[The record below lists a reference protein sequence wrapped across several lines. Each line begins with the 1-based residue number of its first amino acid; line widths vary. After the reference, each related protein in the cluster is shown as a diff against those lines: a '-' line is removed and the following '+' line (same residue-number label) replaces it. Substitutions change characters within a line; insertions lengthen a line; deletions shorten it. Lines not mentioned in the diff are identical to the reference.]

1 MSIKEGLRMDTL
13 FWAVLWIVVIVG
25 GFILLDTVLGV
36 SSGQI
41 GGMIAIILCL
51 GFIILGLHLSCVLYK
66 HMKKKKNP
74 RKYT

>member
-1 MSIKEGLRMDTL
+1 MDTL
-13 FWAVLWIVVIVG
+13 FRAVLWIVAIVG
-25 GFILLDTVLGV
+25 EFLLLDTVLGI

-41 GGMIAIILCL
+41 AGMIAVILCP

-66 HMKKKKNP
+66 HMKEKKNP

>member
-1 MSIKEGLRMDTL
+1 MSIKEGLPMDTL

-25 GFILLDTVLGV
+25 GFILLDTIVGV
-36 SSGQI
+36 SLGQI
-41 GGMIAIILCL
+41 GGMIAVILCL

-66 HMKKKKNP
+66 HKIKKQN

>member
-1 MSIKEGLRMDTL
+1 MSIREGLLMDTS

-25 GFILLDTVLGV
+25 GLILSDTVLGV

-41 GGMIAIILCL
+41 GGMIAVILCL

-66 HMKKKKNP
+66 HMKKKQN